1 MVFTHMHG
9 AVIPTSVHNGFPR
22 TSIQRSVAYSST
34 LRTLIIKRLIGTE
47 RFYWAYVKDKLLI
60 DFVLVCTNFIKL
72 WVVVY
77 EDKE

>member
-1 MVFTHMHG
+1 MSH
-9 AVIPTSVHNGFPR
+9 GFPR

-47 RFYWAYVKDKLLI
+47 RLYWAYVKDKLLI